1 MLSVQEELDKLL
13 TGCLS
18 QDRKAQK
25 ELYKKFYGFAMG
37 ICLRYAGNRSQANE
51 ILNQGFLKIFM
62 NLNKYNRDNP
72 FKAWVGR
79 IMINTSITY
88 HHSNLRM
95 SRMEDL
101 DHAEDAAYGEL
112 PDSKLHYDD
121 LLAMVHQ
128 LPPAYR
134 TVFNLYAIE
143 GYNHQEIGKML
154 NISDGTSKSN
164 LFKARDKL
172 KQMIREVE
180 DRPHSTGKGDVRLG
194 GIRPINLN
202 IDLLIRRF

>member
-1 MLSVQEELDKLL
+1 MSSVQEEIDKLL

-37 ICLRYAGNRSQANE
+37 ICLRYAGNRSQAAE
-51 ILNQGFLKIFM
+51 IMNQGFLKIFM
-62 NLNKYNRDNP
+62 NLDKYNQDKP

-88 HHSNLRM
+88 YHSNLRM
-95 SRMEDL
+95 SKMEDL
-101 DHAEDAAYGEL
+101 DIAEGVSYGEL

-121 LLAMVHQ
+121 LLSIVHR

-143 GYNHQEIGKML
+143 GYNHEEIGKML

-172 KQMIREVE
+172 KQMLKEVE
-180 DRPHSTGKGDVRLG
+180 NHSRSSGNGDARLG
-194 GIRPINLN
+194 GIRPLNLN